1 MKATL
6 ATLIYTDL
14 FSYPLKKEEIWRSLI
29 AKKKTQKQVTTD
41 LQKLKSKG
49 KIQEKQGYFFLKNRE
64 GLISK
69 RKKGEQEAAKKIKK
83 IKKILPILKK
93 LPFLKAI
100 VLTGGVACA
109 NVKEDD
115 DIDLLVITEANRLWL
130 ARPLS
135 IFLLEIL
142 GIRRRPKQKK
152 IKDKICLNILLDEK
166 ALTIPKKKRNL
177 YSAFEIS
184 QMNFL
189 WQKDNTKKKF
199 YKANLWLK
207 DYLPN
212 TVKIKEKK
220 NKKNKEI
227 SIINKKEKSLNIF
240 NFLNK
245 ITYKIQFIYMET
257 KRTTETTSLHFAFF
271 HPQDKAKKVLK
282 KFSQRV

>member
-29 AKKKTQKQVTTD
+29 NKKKTQKQVIVD
-41 LQKLKSKG
+41 LQKLKSQG
-49 KIQEKQGYFFLKNRE
+49 KIREKEGYFFLKNRK
-64 GLISK
+64 GLINK

-83 IKKILPILKK
+83 IKEILPILKK

-109 NVKEDD
+109 NVKKDD
-115 DIDLLVITEANRLWL
+115 DIDLLIITEANRLWL
-130 ARPLS
+130 TRPLS

-142 GIRRRPKQKK
+142 GIRRRPKQKN
-152 IKDKICLNILLDEK
+152 IKNKICLNILLDEK

-184 QMNFL
+184 QMKFL

-212 TVKIKEKK
+212 SVKIKEKK
-220 NKKNKEI
+220 NKEI
-227 SIINKKEKSLNIF
+227 SKGNKKESPLNIF

-245 ITYKIQFIYMET
+245 IAYKIQFTYMET
-257 KRTTETTSLHFAFF
+257 KRTTEAI
-271 HPQDKAKKVLK
+271 
-282 KFSQRV
+282 